1 MTRNESTLTDA
12 VGSQQ
17 MLTERLN
24 GRINEKVDRW

>member
-1 MTRNESTLTDA
+1 MTRNESTMTDT

-17 MLTERLN
+17 ILNERLN